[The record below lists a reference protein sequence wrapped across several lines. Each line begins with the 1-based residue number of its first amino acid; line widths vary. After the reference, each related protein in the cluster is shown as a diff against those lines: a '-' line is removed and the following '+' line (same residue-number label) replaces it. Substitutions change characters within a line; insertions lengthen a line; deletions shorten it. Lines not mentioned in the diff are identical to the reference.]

1 MTDAQ
6 RENLR
11 ALLLA
16 AQAKAR
22 VFHTWDDRGDLPVL
36 GIAPRLAADLDSA
49 LRELEEG
56 ADG

>member
-16 AQAKAR
+16 ARRKAENIYLCY
-22 VFHTWDDRGDLPVL
+22 GDGPIPPHAVVKLT
-36 GIAPRLAADLDSA
+36 ADLDSA

>member
-16 AQAKAR
+16 ARRK
-22 VFHTWDDRGDLPVL
+22 VGWMEKLSLPPEHAGYLVE
-36 GIAPRLAADLDSA
+36 GIVADLDSA
-49 LRELEEG
+49 LRELGEG